1 MSRKVESK
9 KLAPI
14 EDHAES
20 FRIDF
25 AFASDPC
32 LVRQLDGAVRQHR
45 YPGAQIYA
53 NGNDAPRF
61 WQQLVEHLATL
72 VPVVS
77 MRAKLPELTIAQQI
91 AIVQRFVE
99 RAVAPL
105 NLPYSI
111 NIRRYAKKEVTK
123 TFLYLHLATSKNPTG
138 PFADLETAKKL
149 VAHWEAHWLACL
161 DQAQR
166 AAPWWKT

>member
-1 MSRKVESK
+1 MSRKPN
-9 KLAPI
+9 KLTYT
-14 EDHAES
+14 EDLAES

-25 AFASDPC
+25 ALAADPSI
-32 LVRQLDGAVRQHR
+32 VRQVDGAVRQHR
-45 YPGAQIYA
+45 YPGEQIYA
-53 NGNDAPRF
+53 NGSVAPRF
-61 WQQLVEHLATL
+61 WQDLVEHLAAS

-91 AIVQRFVE
+91 AFVQRFVE

-111 NIRRYAKKEVTK
+111 TIRRYAKKEVSN
-123 TFLYLHLATSKNPTG
+123 TFLYLHLSTSQNPAG

-149 VAHWEAHWLACL
+149 VAGWETLWFACL
-161 DQAQR
+161 EQAQR
-166 AAPWWKT
+166 VAPWWKT